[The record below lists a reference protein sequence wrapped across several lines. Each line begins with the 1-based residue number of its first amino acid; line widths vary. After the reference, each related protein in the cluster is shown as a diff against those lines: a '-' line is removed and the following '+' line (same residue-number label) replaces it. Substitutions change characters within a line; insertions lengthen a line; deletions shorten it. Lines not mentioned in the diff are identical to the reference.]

1 MGKST
6 INGQFSIVMSVYQRV
21 PTMTWGSEA
30 KPYDLF
36 RAYAQSLGAGAPQMA
51 WQFEILEI
59 VL

>member
-1 MGKST
+1 MD
-6 INGQFSIVMSVYQRV
+6 
-21 PTMTWGSEA
+21 PLLSEA

-36 RAYAQSLGAGAPQMA
+36 RAYAQSLGVAGAPQMA